1 MEGNIVQY
9 IVSILVGLAIC
20 IPVVVGLIKS
30 VRQNVEEKRWDLLM
44 KKAINFMITAE
55 ENFRTGSVKKDFVL
69 SMLRTAAEQ
78 ENLPFDEEKVGAMI
92 DAMVELSKQIN
103 VPDKTPVSSSGE

>member
-1 MEGNIVQY
+1 MEGNIVQS
-9 IVSILVGLAIC
+9 IVAILVGLGIS

-44 KKAINFMITAE
+44 KKAIEFMITAE
-55 ENFRTGSVKKDFVL
+55 ENFRTGAVKKDFVL
-69 SMLRTAAEQ
+69 SMLKRASDMEG
-78 ENLPFDEEKVGAMI
+78 LPFDEEKVGAMV

-103 VPDKTPVSSSGE
+103 VPEKTPISSDGE

>member
-20 IPVVVGLIKS
+20 IPVVVGLIRS

-44 KKAINFMITAE
+44 KKVIAFMVTAE
-55 ENFRTGSVKKDFVL
+55 EQFKTGSVKKDFVL
-69 SMLRTAAEQ
+69 CMAQTAAE
-78 ENLPFDEEKVGAMI
+78 EIGVPFDEEKVGAMI

-103 VPDKTPVSSSGE
+103 VPDKTGVSSSGE